1 MSHVDGIV
9 RIDEQGDR
17 VIHLFLICVVELV
30 EGLELGH
37 VAGMHADKLALVHT
51 VRKYEF
57 ERAAHVKERRIVPA
71 FRLTSLLRLD
81 AADNVVL
88 ARILQGES
96 SAHQRRDNH
105 LVVVIGRQ
113 AYAGTRQ
120 SRRMNQKVVR
130 AVVPYADGQGR
141 LRQLHMQRCGDAHE
155 RKVVR
160 NIHPFRVLPAN
171 DQVLEQAISRKT
183 LRARRVAAFIQ
194 VVEFNPNAVDEFLRK
209 FAGDLAALD
218 ILTIIRIHVLVEPAG
233 RNGVPARLDLQQL
246 LHEPEGL
253 ARLPEIARSVF
264 GNVLA
269 VICDAEQFRFAPGIR
284 LLRRHFPRQ
293 RRISLCIDDCRF
305 AAHDHRIQEV
315 RTARIFGV
323 AEVQLI
329 KSFFRLCGD
338 PFESDRENPIVMHG
352 DVPDAVIKIVAGR
365 EHIMIDSTD
374 CLGSHIRSRQFARC
388 FPLPILIRFRNFLFC
403 FL

>member
-1 MSHVDGIV
+1 
-9 RIDEQGDR
+9 
-17 VIHLFLICVVELV
+17 
-30 EGLELGH
+30 
-37 VAGMHADKLALVHT
+37 MHADKLALVHT

-81 AADNVVL
+81 AADNVIL

-113 AYAGTRQ
+113 PYAGARQ
-120 SRRMNQKVVR
+120 SCRMNQEVVR

-160 NIHPFRVLPAN
+160 NIHPFRVLPAD
-171 DQVLEQAISRKT
+171 DQVLEQAVSGKT

-194 VVEFNPNAVDEFLRK
+194 VIELYPNAVDEFLRK

-264 GNVLA
+264 GNIVA

-293 RRISLCIDDCRF
+293 RRISLCIDDRRF

-323 AEVQLI
+323 AEVQRI
-329 KSFFRLCGD
+329 KSFFRLCGNS
-338 PFESDRENPIVMHG
+338 FEPDRENPIVMHG
-352 DVPDAVIKIVAGR
+352 DMPDAVIKIVAGR
-365 EHIMIDSTD
+365 EHIMIDRTD
-374 CLGSHIRSRQFARC
+374 CLGSHIRSRQFARR
-388 FPLPILIRFRNFLFC
+388 FPLPILIRFRDFFFC